1 MRCKDIMHNAHSF
14 SLSLLDSHVKF
25 LMPFIFQYL
34 YFYTTLWYSTKLGQ
48 DVQLPVTIFL
58 TFIQLFSQILG
69 IFSQKL
75 VLVANGWHLWL
86 STALIGIQ
94 EKCHRT
100 TCVPSCLKLW
110 NGQIFLKI
118 TTGSLSHFVLM
129 DLSCENNHLCSILSQ
144 VIKWEIFLLKIN
156 NCSLFYLVS
165 RYEVDNLFENDQ
177 LFFDLSW
184 L

>member
-1 MRCKDIMHNAHSF
+1 MFNYQS
-14 SLSLLDSHVKF
+14 
-25 LMPFIFQYL
+25 Q
-34 YFYTTLWYSTKLGQ
+34 
-48 DVQLPVTIFL
+48 FL
-58 TFIQLFSQILG
+58 TFIQFSSKILG

-86 STALIGIQ
+86 STTLIGIQ

-110 NGQIFLKI
+110 NGQFFLKM

-144 VIKWEIFLLKIN
+144 VMKWDFFLLKIT

-165 RYEVDNLFENDQ
+165 RYEMDNLFENDQ
-177 LFFDLSW
+177 LFFGWSDNLAPDN
-184 L
+184 LAPRQFGTRQFGTKKKIIIL

>member
-1 MRCKDIMHNAHSF
+1 MFNYQS
-14 SLSLLDSHVKF
+14 
-25 LMPFIFQYL
+25 Q
-34 YFYTTLWYSTKLGQ
+34 
-48 DVQLPVTIFL
+48 FL
-58 TFIQLFSQILG
+58 TFIQFSSKILG

-86 STALIGIQ
+86 STTLIGIQ

-100 TCVPSCLKLW
+100 TFVPSCLKLW
-110 NGQIFLKI
+110 NGQFFLKM

-129 DLSCENNHLCSILSQ
+129 YLSCENNHLCSILSQ

-165 RYEVDNLFENDQ
+165 RYEMDNLFENDQ
-177 LFFDLSW
+177 LFFGWSDNLAPDNLAPGQFGTNMIKRTIW
-184 L
+184 HQEKNDF